1 MTLVYYL
8 EDDKQSGK
16 RPGIFPDIQHNSEL
30 LYIFCSGHWPL
41 VWWRDKETKRIIF
54 LPGFSWEEVG
64 SAVWAVAA
72 SNITRRDAD
81 VYLRPENNVT

>member
-30 LYIFCSGHWPL
+30 L
-41 VWWRDKETKRIIF
+41 
-54 LPGFSWEEVG
+54 
-64 SAVWAVAA
+64 
-72 SNITRRDAD
+72 
-81 VYLRPENNVT
+81 